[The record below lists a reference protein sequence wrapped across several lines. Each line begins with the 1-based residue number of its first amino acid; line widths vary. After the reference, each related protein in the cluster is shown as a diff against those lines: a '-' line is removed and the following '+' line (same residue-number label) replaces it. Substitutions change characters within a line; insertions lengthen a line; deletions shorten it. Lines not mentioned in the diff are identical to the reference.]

1 MAASSAGTHEP
12 YENLSPQ
19 TLDIHRALVSLMEE
33 LEAIDWYRQRV
44 EVCGDEQLKAILEHN
59 MNEEIEHASMVLE
72 WLRRLVP
79 KLNESL
85 KTYLFTHG
93 DITKLEKA
101 STGGEGQEQESRT
114 KCRSRPR
121 VTIGALK
128 GRHV

>member
-1 MAASSAGTHEP
+1 
-12 YENLSPQ
+12 
-19 TLDIHRALVSLMEE
+19 MEE

-79 KLNESL
+79 KMNESL
-85 KTYLFTHG
+85 KAYLFTHG

-101 STGGEGQEQESRT
+101 ATGGEAQEQESRT
-114 KCRSRPR
+114 KCRPRSR